1 MYTIE
6 CKLIKCFYLFLP
18 LEHQTCAIVERNI
31 KQSTCWR
38 FPQKKERKKIKIL
51 ILVDIGSRKEPSSRK
66 RANNAS
72 LKKPTAIIET
82 FTSYKRL

>member
-1 MYTIE
+1 M
-6 CKLIKCFYLFLP
+6 
-18 LEHQTCAIVERNI
+18 
-31 KQSTCWR
+31 
-38 FPQKKERKKIKIL
+38 